1 MIMTGTIG
9 DVMKSAKALGN
20 GALISK
26 AAARER
32 VAPTSAGLP
41 GFSQNLYYALGIVI
55 LNTWQIQN
63 PELNGWTA
71 IQAYLPSRRIAVAL
85 AVTRRERAAATGIN
99 YSQQLLEAI
108 SKYLTPE
115 HPATFPATN

>member
-63 PELNGWTA
+63 PELNG
-71 IQAYLPSRRIAVAL
+71 
-85 AVTRRERAAATGIN
+85 
-99 YSQQLLEAI
+99 
-108 SKYLTPE
+108 
-115 HPATFPATN
+115 